1 MVRYGCLSCAQLREE
16 SRADDSDSASDDET
30 NDLTES
36 SKHDV
41 IERKLARQ
49 NSELR
54 ERDCEL
60 KQVRESLREKTSEAE
75 ALQRKLSAANR
86 ELLQLAQLEQSVEDA
101 QQQRDEVTS
110 RVGKLQ
116 QECDALRAASVEV
129 SFTWSTFERHLSL
142 DLHCVTSFN
151 VVACRAAKL
160 LGNSKCS

>member
-1 MVRYGCLSCAQLREE
+1 MVRYECLSCAQLREE

-101 QQQRDEVTS
+101 QQQRDEAD
-110 RVGKLQ
+110 G
-116 QECDALRAASVEV
+116 DANAHPDADGEPTQGDASTQTVLPCTKPHAYLA
-129 SFTWSTFERHLSL
+129 SSI
-142 DLHCVTSFN
+142 
-151 VVACRAAKL
+151 A
-160 LGNSKCS
+160 LG